1 MTLEQF
7 NKLIKKTKE
16 SLERKL
22 ESGRKTG
29 KLYPSVTKVVEEK
42 FQLVDG
48 ASTEETLSLMKAV
61 VELAEHTGGTITH
74 QTFETS
80 SGRVGYYSHTNYY
93 VKYKVLV
100 DEVTDSMVKKDTK
113 KALLNIMGL
122 SPWGYLDCKVFQLFR
137 EGKISW
143 EDVVKSHKED
153 CTL

>member
-7 NKLIKKTKE
+7 NRLIKKTKE

-22 ESGRKTG
+22 EVSRKTG
-29 KLYPSVTKVVEEK
+29 KLYPSVTKNVQEK
-42 FQLVDG
+42 FQLLDG

-61 VELAEHTGGTITH
+61 VELAEHTGGTIIHMTY
-74 QTFETS
+74 ETS
-80 SGRVGYYSHTNYY
+80 VGRVGYYSHTNYY
-93 VKYKVLV
+93 VTYTTVV
-100 DEVTDSMVKKDTK
+100 DEISDQLVKDTVQ
-113 KALLNIMGL
+113 KAIRNMMGL
-122 SPWGYLDCKVFQLFR
+122 SPWRYLDCKVFQLFR